1 MAGKMPAP
9 HKIGNLSAGYLDK
22 APRNVAYPLINF
34 AGLTIPQP

>member
-9 HKIGNLSAGYLDK
+9 HKFGVLSTGHLDK
-22 APRNVAYPLINF
+22 ALGNVAYPLINF